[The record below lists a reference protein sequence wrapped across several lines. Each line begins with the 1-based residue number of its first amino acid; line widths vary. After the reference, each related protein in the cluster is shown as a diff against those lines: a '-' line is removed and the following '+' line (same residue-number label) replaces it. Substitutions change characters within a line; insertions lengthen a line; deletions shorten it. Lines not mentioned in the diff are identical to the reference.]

1 MIMRIATIQRGHTLR
16 LAWLEFTKQMRM
28 LILKIILRKTA
39 LPMSPQGA
47 QLGISL
53 FDHADTLLLFCLISA
68 TVTLYLGSA
77 EMAPATTFN
86 NYILLRRIITF
97 YNRNLKKA
105 TALQAMVVSQLWANL
120 SDSGS
125 LTLPALINLP
135 NSRKRKH
142 KRKG

>member
-77 EMAPATTFN
+77 EMAPATTFS

-97 YNRNLKKA
+97 YNGNLKKA
-105 TALQAMVVSQLWANL
+105 TPLKSAWIGANL
-120 SDSGS
+120 SE
-125 LTLPALINLP
+125 PRA
-135 NSRKRKH
+135 
-142 KRKG
+142 